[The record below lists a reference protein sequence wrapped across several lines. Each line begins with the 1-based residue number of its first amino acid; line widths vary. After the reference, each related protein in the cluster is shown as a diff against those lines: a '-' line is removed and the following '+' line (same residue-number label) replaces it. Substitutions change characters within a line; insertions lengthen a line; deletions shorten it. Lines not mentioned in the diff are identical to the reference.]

1 VAEAARKVAAVGARP
16 WALTDCLNFG
26 DARDPAVMGEVEA
39 SIEGLAAAAHALGGL
54 AAAGG
59 APLPFVSG
67 NVSLYNHVGDDSI
80 PPSPIVMC
88 AGVIDDVGAALPSAL
103 VRAEDVLVRTGDRS
117 DTLTGSAYLRALA
130 HGASGAPPPLD
141 LDREARLHAFAVRAA
156 TTRLATAAQVVGDG
170 GTLAAVVELLRAGAP
185 GLGLVL
191 EAPPA
196 GAGIEAWWLGERPAI
211 VHALAPD
218 RVDALLALAAE
229 HGLDADRIGT
239 VAASGHVTLVA
250 SDGEIVWRTH
260 ELVAAGDDTL
270 ARIWNEELAPEAVR

>member
-1 VAEAARKVAAVGARP
+1 V
-16 WALTDCLNFG
+16 
-26 DARDPAVMGEVEA
+26 
-39 SIEGLAAAAHALGGL
+39 
-54 AAAGG
+54 
-59 APLPFVSG
+59 PFVSG
-67 NVSLYNHVGDDSI
+67 NVSLYNHVGDDAI

-88 AGVIDDVGAALPSAL
+88 AGVIDDVAAALPGGARSRRGRARARRRSA
-103 VRAEDVLVRTGDRS
+103 RHAHG
-117 DTLTGSAYLRALA
+117 LRVSPALA
-130 HGASGAPPPLD
+130 HGAERRAAALD
-141 LDREARLHAFAVRAA
+141 LEREAQLHAFAVRAA
-156 TTRLATAAQVVGDG
+156 ATRLATAAQVVGDG
-170 GTLAAVVELLRAGAP
+170 GTLAAVVDLLRAGAA

-211 VHALAPD
+211 VQALAPE

-260 ELVAAGDDTL
+260 ELVAAGGDTL